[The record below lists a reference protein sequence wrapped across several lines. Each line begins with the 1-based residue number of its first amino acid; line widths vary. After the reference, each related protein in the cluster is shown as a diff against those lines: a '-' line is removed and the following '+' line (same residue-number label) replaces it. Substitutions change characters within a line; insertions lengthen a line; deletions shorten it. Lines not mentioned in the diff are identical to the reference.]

1 MSLIYWAL
9 ACPVNCVYIS
19 SVFQVYLKYTS
30 FGRRQDMEITD
41 EQIRK
46 LAVEAV
52 EAGDQMMTSICE
64 GALEGDGTARAICEI
79 IIDDAI
85 GMLP

>member
-1 MSLIYWAL
+1 
-9 ACPVNCVYIS
+9 
-19 SVFQVYLKYTS
+19 
-30 FGRRQDMEITD
+30 MEITD

-64 GALEGDGTARAICEI
+64 AALEGDGTARAICEI